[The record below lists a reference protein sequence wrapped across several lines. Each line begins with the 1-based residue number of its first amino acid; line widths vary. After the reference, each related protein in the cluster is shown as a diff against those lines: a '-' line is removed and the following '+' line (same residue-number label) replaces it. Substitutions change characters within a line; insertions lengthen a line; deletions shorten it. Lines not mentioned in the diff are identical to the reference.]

1 MNDNQRKAMF
11 AKKPYLKTKMAS
23 GSIVDKIKSKNTDN
37 GKFTALNFKTKK
49 MEMVELDHIQKGL
62 NGTYIMLGKGK
73 DGRTRSKI
81 VSGKL

>member
-1 MNDNQRKAMF
+1 MNDQQRKAMF
-11 AKKPYLKTKMAS
+11 AKKPYLKTHLAS

-37 GKFTALNFKTKK
+37 GKFSALNFKTKK
-49 MEMVELDHIQKGL
+49 MELVEFDHIQKGL
-62 NGTYIMLGKGK
+62 NGTYIMMGTGQ